1 MSTTAKSGLKAKI
14 GICLLMMVMFTQSL
28 VSPGLSA
35 MQASFPTAPTE
46 LVQML
51 STIAT
56 LFSAASILVAPGVRK
71 IGYKKMSILTVV
83 LMFIG
88 ALGVAVIGSASFW
101 GVFVAR
107 IIYGIGYGFAFA
119 LCVAYCA
126 ALFDGKTRSVM
137 FGVMTGAGGICSMIF
152 SLVAGVLSV
161 IDWTYSFWFMTAFIV
176 VFGAIALFM
185 LPEPDK
191 QEEAADKDAKADAPK
206 KGFSATFI
214 IMIILCMFGI
224 AAFTSFM
231 NNGAMVIID
240 AGLGEPAVVGTVFSA
255 MGAGMLVGGFVYG
268 PVKMLFKR
276 FTHPLILFLFA
287 LAFVGFLNITSI
299 PLFAACAF
307 VFGFAFGMLNPCWQD
322 ILLDKAPGKG
332 DMVSSIFV
340 ATQGIGQFFSPAVLG
355 GIATLV
361 GFTGVYYQW
370 QLVTPFLIAAFVIVL
385 VLNIV
390 NKKGKTVAA
399 EEATEE

>member
-1 MSTTAKSGLKAKI
+1 MSTTSKGGLKAKI
-14 GICLLMMVMFTQSL
+14 GVCLLMMVQFTQSL
-28 VSPGLSA
+28 VSPGLQA
-35 MQASFPTAPTE
+35 MQASFPDAPVE

-51 STIAT
+51 STVAL
-56 LFSAASILVAPGVRK
+56 LFMAASIFVAPGVRK
-71 IGYKKMSILTVV
+71 IGYKKMTILTVV
-83 LMFIG
+83 LMLIG
-88 ALGVAVIGSASFW
+88 ALGVAAIGATSFW

-107 IIYGIGYGFAFA
+107 IVYGIGYGFAFA

-126 ALFDGKTRSVM
+126 ALFDGRTRSVM

-152 SLVAGVLSV
+152 SSVAGILSA
-161 IDWTYSFWFMTAFIV
+161 IDWTYSFWFMAAFIV

-191 QEEAADKDAKADAPK
+191 QEATEDAKSDTSAK
-206 KGFSATFI
+206 KGFSGPFI
-214 IMIILCMFGI
+214 LMIILCMFGI

-231 NNGAMVIID
+231 NNGAMVIIG
-240 AGLGEPAVVGTVFSA
+240 AGLGEPAVVGTVFSV

-276 FTHPLILFLFA
+276 FTHPVILFLFA
-287 LAFVGFLNITSI
+287 LAFIGFLNITNVT
-299 PLFAACAF
+299 LFAVCAF
-307 VFGFAFGMLNPCWQD
+307 IFGFAFGMLNPCWQD

-355 GIATLV
+355 GVATLV

-370 QLVTPFLIAAFVIVL
+370 QLVMPFLVVAFVVVL
-385 VLNIV
+385 ILNIV
-390 NKKGKTVAA
+390 NKKKVNTTAD
-399 EEATEE
+399 EASNEK